1 MKICIAG
8 KNDIAVN
15 ILIYA
20 LNYFEPNQICV
31 VLNKSDISKNTWQK
45 SLGFYANLYK
55 IEILELSDVMKFN
68 DLIFLSLE
76 FDKIVEP
83 KKFQTSRIFNI
94 HFSLLPE
101 YKGMYTSLLPILH
114 GKKFSGVSL
123 HKIDRGIDTG
133 DIIDQKQINIEG
145 FTCEELYLKYIEE
158 GTELLIKNFE
168 NLISNKYNYFIQ
180 PSINS
185 TYFSKKSFDFTNIEI
200 NPYQT
205 AYQISQFV
213 KATDFSVYQMP
224 TFQGLEMYKSRI
236 TATKS
241 TIKPGSVII
250 SNDEYIEIATIDF
263 NVILYKDYF
272 KKIIEYSQT
281 NNFIKATEIID
292 LIPDLEK
299 MTKEGW
305 NLLIIACYNGSRE
318 MVKLLLNNNVNP
330 RAKNLNGTT
339 ALMYAKDSFLLTR
352 DIEII
357 EMLLDKGARVD
368 ETDIYNKSIFDYLN
382 DEELTNYL
390 NGRNN

>member
-20 LNYFEPNQICV
+20 LDYFEPHQICV
-31 VLNKSDISKNTWQK
+31 VLNKTDISKNTWQK
-45 SLGFYANLYK
+45 SLGFYANLYH
-55 IEILELSDVMKFN
+55 IEILELSDVIKIT
-68 DLIFLSLE
+68 DILFLSLE
-76 FDKIVEP
+76 FDKIVDP
-83 KKFQTSRIFNI
+83 KKFRTSRIFNI

-133 DIIDQKQINIEG
+133 EIIDQRQINIEG

-158 GTELLIKNFE
+158 GTELVIKNFG
-168 NLISNKYNYFIQ
+168 NLISNKFNYFIQ

-200 NPYQT
+200 NPFQT
-205 AYQISQFV
+205 AYQITQFI
-213 KATDFSVYQMP
+213 KATNFPVYQMP

-241 TIKPGSVII
+241 TIKPGSVIFR
-250 SNDEYIEIATIDF
+250 NEEYIEIATIDF
-263 NVILYKDYF
+263 NVILYRDYF
-272 KKIIEYSQT
+272 KTILEYSRT
-281 NNFIKATEIID
+281 NNFIKATKIID

-305 NLLIIACYNGSRE
+305 NPLIVACYNGSRE
-318 MVKLLLNNNVNP
+318 MVKLLLNYNVNP

-352 DIEII
+352 EIEII
-357 EMLLDKGARVD
+357 EMLLDKGAIVR
-368 ETDIYNKSIFDYLN
+368 EKDIYNKSIFDYLN
-382 DEELTNYL
+382 DKELMNYL
-390 NGRNN
+390 NERND